1 MIAELF
7 LSVRKCGLKISE
19 LNDISAWLIEKYGK
33 FEIQESDFE
42 ALYQL
47 MTHDKKNEGKR
58 INFTLIPEI
67 GKVEINV
74 DCPQELIFEALEYYR
89 SLK

>member
-1 MIAELF
+1 LGADD
-7 LSVRKCGLKISE
+7 LKS
-19 LNDISAWLIEKYGK
+19 ISAWMIEKYGK
-33 FEIQESDFE
+33 FQIQESDFE

-74 DCPQELIFEALEYYR
+74 DCPKELIIEALEYYKN
-89 SLK
+89 L

>member
-1 MIAELF
+1 
-7 LSVRKCGLKISE
+7 
-19 LNDISAWLIEKYGK
+19 
-33 FEIQESDFE
+33 
-42 ALYQL
+42 

-74 DCPQELIFEALEYYR
+74 DCPKELIIEALLYY
-89 SLK
+89 KNF

>member
-1 MIAELF
+1 MIAELY
-7 LSVRKCGLKISE
+7 LSFRQCGLEMKE
-19 LNDISAWLIEKYGK
+19 LESISAWLIAQYGK
-33 FEIQESDFE
+33 FEIQDSDFE

-47 MTHDKKNEGKR
+47 MTHDKKNEGTR

-74 DCPQELIFEALEYYR
+74 DCPEELIFEALEYYK